1 MSKRHTMGVSKWL
14 PSTED
19 KITFELTFKLIEN
32 SGYNS
37 QNYLHSNIQISS
49 STFSMAETFS
59 RRLSNI
65 YILLKCVTPVI
76 FEYIMGY

>member
-49 STFSMAETFS
+49 STFS
-59 RRLSNI
+59 NQH
-65 YILLKCVTPVI
+65 
-76 FEYIMGY
+76 G